1 MTDYHDFGLGENK
14 MTVSIVLTVNN
25 RSPEVSRQVAESL
38 ALPGNEADEVIV
50 VLDRPTKDAKEGA
63 QSVYTP
69 HGTLDPCSPY
79 FHSHSVTFVGIDG
92 PPGWKCPAKAW
103 NAGFKAATS
112 DLLYCISSEVV
123 QEAGNVKKAVELAK
137 DHNTAVFGACHN
149 STPTKLVVG
158 AEPGLLASSK
168 MPRPLGF
175 IVCMPR
181 KAVMDIGGFDEEF
194 MKGFWYDDD
203 DLFIRLWHAGL
214 SFLFDDSIHGT
225 HLDHGRPG
233 LETKEGAAGI
243 ARNGAYMAKKHGTL
257 YPWHEL
263 PKILYRREGQTKWEH
278 P

>member
-1 MTDYHDFGLGENK
+1 

-25 RSPEVSRQVAESL
+25 RPEEVTKQVAKSL
-38 ALPGNEADEVIV
+38 WLPGNLQEDDELIV
-50 VLDRPTKDAKEGA
+50 VLDRPTPEAGKAAISWYSRAAGRTQNLPRFIPIEG
-63 QSVYTP
+63 
-69 HGTLDPCSPY
+69 D
-79 FHSHSVTFVGIDG
+79 
-92 PPGWKCPAKAW
+92 PGWKCPAKAW

-137 DHNTAVFGACHN
+137 DQNTAVFGACHN

-175 IVCMPR
+175 IVCIPR
-181 KAVMDIGGFDEEF
+181 KQVIDIGGFDEEF
-194 MKGFWYDDD
+194 MNGFWYDDD

-233 LETKEGAAGI
+233 LETKEGQAGI
-243 ARNGAYMAKKHGTL
+243 ERNAALMLKKHGTHH
-257 YPWHEL
+257 PWHEL